1 MRTDH
6 GYPKN
11 ITEVVL
17 DGETLGIEQVV
28 AVARN
33 TDVRVKLSKE
43 AGERVTR
50 SEEWVR
56 KVAEGRVRRD
66 GTYSDNPLPNDEK
79 LIVYGI
85 NTGFGCKSSSYIS
98 NDSTKRLQRNLIL
111 SHSAGVGAP
120 LDEEIVRATM
130 LLRAN
135 TLAKGVS
142 GIRVEVIQTLID
154 MLNKGVHPV
163 IPSKG
168 SVCAS
173 GDLAPLSHLALVLSR
188 DPDDEEDKEE
198 DSGEALYQ
206 GKRMSGKQAMAVAGI
221 DRVILNGKEG
231 LALNNGTQV
240 TTAVGVLALY
250 DSENLIKTAETAA
263 AMSLEALR
271 GNLDAFHEKAHLARP
286 HRGQMDTAR
295 HIRALVEGSE
305 LINSNQDKV
314 QDAYSLRCIPQV
326 LGAARDTIRH
336 VREVLSIEINSAT
349 DNPLIFPDLDRRNK
363 AISCGNFHGEPIGM
377 VMDFL
382 GIAIA
387 EVGNIAERRIFKLT
401 NRCINEGLPSQLVAD
416 DGLNSGFMIAQYTAA
431 ALTSENKTLAHPA
444 SVDSIP
450 MSEDF
455 EDHVSMATFAARKA
469 REIVRNVENVVAIEL
484 FCAAQGMDFRLEG
497 IEVRRGEKVTAI
509 HSAPGIGTMAAYR
522 TIRKNVARLRK
533 DQVMYRDINRAAD
546 LVRKGVISENVAKAL
561 EEESLESC

>member
-1 MRTDH
+1 MTTDH

-43 AGERVTR
+43 AKEGVKK

-66 GTYSDNPLPNDEK
+66 GTCSDNPLPNDEK

-85 NTGFGCKSSSYIS
+85 NTGFGSKASVLIP

-111 SHSAGVGAP
+111 SHSAGVGEP
-120 LDEEIVRATM
+120 FDEEIVRATM

-142 GIRVEVIQTLID
+142 GIRAEVIQTLID

-173 GDLAPLSHLALVLSR
+173 GDLAPLSHLALVISR
-188 DPDDEEDKEE
+188 DPDDEEDREE
-198 DSGEALYQ
+198 DSGEAFYQ
-206 GKRMSGKQAMAVAGI
+206 GKRVSGKQAMAAAGI

-240 TTAVGVLALY
+240 TTAIGVLALY
-250 DSENLIKTAETAA
+250 DSENLIKTAEIAA

-271 GNLDAFHEKAHLARP
+271 GNLDAFHEKAHSVRP
-286 HRGQMDTAR
+286 HPGQMDTAR
-295 HIRALVEGSE
+295 HIRALVEESE
-305 LINSNQDKV
+305 LINSNPDKL

-349 DNPLIFPDLDRRNK
+349 DNPLIFVDLARENK

-387 EVGNIAERRIFKLT
+387 AVGNIAERRIFKLT
-401 NRCINEGLPSQLVAD
+401 SRWINEGLPSQLVAD
-416 DGLNSGFMIAQYTAA
+416 DGINSGFMIAQYTAA
-431 ALTSENKTLAHPA
+431 SLVSENKTLAHPV

-450 MSEDF
+450 TSEDF

-469 REIVRNVENVVAIEL
+469 REIVRNVENIVAIEL
-484 FCAAQGMDFRLEG
+484 LCAAQGIDFRLEG

-509 HSAPGIGTMAAYR
+509 HSAPGIGAMAAYKTVR
-522 TIRKNVARLRK
+522 EHVEKLEYDRILSKDIIKTVELLRK
-533 DQVMYRDINRAAD
+533 D
-546 LVRKGVISENVAKAL
+546 VITENIAEAPQEVTG
-561 EEESLESC
+561 

>member
-1 MRTDH
+1 VRTDH

-17 DGETLGIEQVV
+17 DGETLDIEQVV

-33 TDVRVKLSKE
+33 TDVRVKLAKE
-43 AGERVTR
+43 AKERVKR

-111 SHSAGVGAP
+111 SHSAGVGEP
-120 LDEEIVRATM
+120 LDEEIVRAAM

-154 MLNKGVHPV
+154 MLRNGVHPI

-173 GDLAPLSHLALVLSR
+173 GDLAPLSHLALVISR

-198 DSGEALYQ
+198 DSGEAFHE
-206 GKRMSGKQAMAVAGI
+206 GKRMSGKQAMAAAGI
-221 DRVILNGKEG
+221 DRVKLNGKEG

-240 TTAVGVLALY
+240 TTAIGVLTLY
-250 DSENLIKTAETAA
+250 DAENLIKTAEIAA
-263 AMSLEALR
+263 AMSLDALR
-271 GNLDAFHEKAHLARP
+271 GNLDAFHKKVHLARP
-286 HRGQMDTAR
+286 HPGQIDTAR
-295 HIRALVEGSE
+295 HIRALVKGSKF
-305 LINSNQDKV
+305 INSNPDKV

-326 LGAARDTIRH
+326 LGAARDTIKH

-349 DNPLIFPDLDRRNK
+349 DNPLIFLDLDRRNK
-363 AISCGNFHGEPIGM
+363 AISCGNFHGEPIAM
-377 VMDFL
+377 AMDFL

-387 EVGNIAERRIFKLT
+387 EVGNISERRTFKLT
-401 NRCINEGLPSQLVAD
+401 NKDTNEGLPSQLVENN
-416 DGLNSGFMIAQYTAA
+416 GLNSGFMIAQYTAA
-431 ALTSENKTLAHPA
+431 ALVSENKTLAHPA

-450 MSEDF
+450 TSEHF
-455 EDHVSMATFAARKA
+455 EDHVSMGTFAALKT
-469 REIVRNVENVVAIEL
+469 REILYNAENTIAIEL
-484 FCAAQGMDFRLEG
+484 LCAAQASDLRVQEMKLVERDGFVKTRLGSGVG
-497 IEVRRGEKVTAI
+497 IMIAYNTIREKVSVLEYDRALYKDIDKTA
-509 HSAPGIGTMAAYR
+509 HL
-522 TIRKNVARLRK
+522 IRKGGIL
-533 DQVMYRDINRAAD
+533 
-546 LVRKGVISENVAKAL
+546 ENVEKAL
-561 EEESLESC
+561 KEVL